1 MTVLRGGAGRLERR
15 FGLRRRAR
23 DAAPLGAPHPE
34 GSGVEATSRSEAERA
49 TPEGVGTPFPTPE
62 AGPSPAPLLSVRGL
76 RYRYEDGT
84 EVDYGDTP
92 LELGPAQR
100 AVLLGPNGSGKST
113 LLLHVLGLLK
123 AQQGQVQ
130 LFGHPA
136 DALPPEQRA
145 RIATLLQRVDDQI
158 IGPTVWDDVAFT
170 PRNLGLPQPVVSG
183 LVEGALRRLEIWHLR
198 ARVPHALSAGER
210 RKVALAGAIVF
221 ATPLPTPTP
230 AGSGVASPGHPGAAL
245 GPRLLVLDEPFSSLD
260 PRSRGQML
268 ALIDELR
275 RDHGTAVL
283 LTTHWVQAVPEFADR
298 VYVLAP
304 GGRIA
309 AQGTPE
315 EVFSRPEVL
324 EALDVEPPV
333 LSQLFRSLERRGIS
347 LPPSLT
353 VERAAEVLAGY
364 CRAGRRIP
372 EGRRVPD
379 GGRAGVGGV
388 GSERSG

>member
-15 FGLRRRAR
+15 FGLRRRAGE
-23 DAAPLGAPHPE
+23 AADPVPD
-34 GSGVEATSRSEAERA
+34 
-49 TPEGVGTPFPTPE
+49 
-62 AGPSPAPLLSVRGL
+62 AGPAPAPVLSVRGL
-76 RYRYEDGT
+76 RHRYEDGT

-92 LELGPAQR
+92 LELRPGER
-100 AVLLGPNGSGKST
+100 AALLGPNGSGKST
-113 LLLHVLGLLK
+113 LLLLVLGLLK

-130 LFGHPA
+130 VFGHPA
-136 DALPPEQRA
+136 DALPPQQRA

-170 PRNLGLPQPVVSG
+170 PRNLGLPRPLVAE

-221 ATPLPTPTP
+221 SIPPESSPSGSSA
-230 AGSGVASPGHPGAAL
+230 AGPEVPGAPF
-245 GPRLLVLDEPFSSLD
+245 GPGLLVLDEPFSALD
-260 PRSRGQML
+260 PHSRRAML
-268 ALIDELR
+268 ALIEELR
-275 RDHGTAVL
+275 HDHGTAVL
-283 LTTHWVQAVPEFADR
+283 LTTHWVQSVPEFADR

-372 EGRRVPD
+372 EKGRIGAGPGP
-379 GGRAGVGGV
+379 GGGADRLAGV
-388 GSERSG
+388 GSERGG

>member
-23 DAAPLGAPHPE
+23 DAAPPL
-34 GSGVEATSRSEAERA
+34 
-49 TPEGVGTPFPTPE
+49 PE
-62 AGPSPAPLLSVRGL
+62 AGPAPTPMLSVRGL
-76 RYRYEDGT
+76 RHRYEDGT

-123 AQQGQVQ
+123 AQHGQVQ

-136 DALPPEQRA
+136 DALPPELRV
-145 RIATLLQRVDDQI
+145 RIATLLQRAEDQI

-170 PRNLGLPQPVVSG
+170 PRNLGLPQPVVAG

-221 ATPLPTPTP
+221 ATPLPTP
-230 AGSGVASPGHPGAAL
+230 AGSSAAGPDHPGAAL

-372 EGRRVPD
+372 EGRRIPD
-379 GGRAGVGGV
+379 GGRAGVGGA

>member
-1 MTVLRGGAGRLERR
+1 MTMLRGGAGRLERR
-15 FGLRRRAR
+15 FGPRRRAR
-23 DAAPLGAPHPE
+23 EAAPPVPD
-34 GSGVEATSRSEAERA
+34 
-49 TPEGVGTPFPTPE
+49 
-62 AGPSPAPLLSVRGL
+62 AGPLPAPVLAVRGL
-76 RYRYEDGT
+76 RHRYEDGT
-84 EVDYGDTP
+84 EVDYGDAP
-92 LELGPAQR
+92 LELRPGQR
-100 AVLLGPNGSGKST
+100 GVLLGPNGSGKST

-123 AQQGQVQ
+123 VQQGQVQ
-130 LFGHPA
+130 VFGHQA
-136 DALPPEQRA
+136 DSLPPEQRV
-145 RIATLLQRVDDQI
+145 RLATLLQRVDDQI

-170 PRNLGLPQPVVSG
+170 PRNLGLPRQVVAE

-221 ATPLPTPTP
+221 ATPTPGGSSV
-230 AGSGVASPGHPGAAL
+230 AGHGHPGASF

-268 ALIDELR
+268 ALILR

-283 LTTHWVQAVPEFADR
+283 LATHWVQAVPEFADR
-298 VYVLAP
+298 VFVLAP

-309 AQGTPE
+309 TQGTPE

-364 CRAGRRIP
+364 CRAGRRLP
-372 EGRRVPD
+372 DPGPGRIK
-379 GGRAGVGGV
+379 V

>member
-23 DAAPLGAPHPE
+23 DAAPPWQD
-34 GSGVEATSRSEAERA
+34 
-49 TPEGVGTPFPTPE
+49 
-62 AGPSPAPLLSVRGL
+62 AGLVPAPVLSVRGL

-92 LELGPAQR
+92 LELRPAQR

-130 LFGHPA
+130 VLGHPA

-170 PRNLGLPQPVVSG
+170 PRNLGLPRQVVAE

-221 ATPLPTPTP
+221 ATPPPGGSSV
-230 AGSGVASPGHPGAAL
+230 AGHGHPGASF

-315 EVFSRPEVL
+315 EVLSRPEVL

-347 LPPSLT
+347 LPPTLT